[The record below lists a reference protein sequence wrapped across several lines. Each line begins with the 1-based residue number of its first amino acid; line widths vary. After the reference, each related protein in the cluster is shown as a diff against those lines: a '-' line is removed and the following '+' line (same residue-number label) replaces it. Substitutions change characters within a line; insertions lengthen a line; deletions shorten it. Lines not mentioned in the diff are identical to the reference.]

1 MKDHTRLGSIP
12 DLFPESTP
20 TTEWLGP
27 SACVLRGFAL
37 PYVGDLLSA
46 LADIETAA
54 PFRHMQ
60 TPGGYSMSVA
70 MTNCGALGW
79 ASDRHGY
86 RYAPVDALT
95 GLPWPVMPEV
105 FRRLA
110 QAAAAEGGFAGFEP
124 DACLINRY
132 APGSKLSLHQDK
144 DEQDFSAPIVSV
156 SLGIPAV
163 FQFGG
168 LKRSDKTQRVP
179 VLHGDVVVWGGVD
192 RLRYHGVMTVKAA
205 SHAVLG
211 AHRINLTFRKAG

>member
-1 MKDHTRLGSIP
+1 MTNHTPLGSIH

-20 TTEWLGP
+20 ATEWLGP
-27 SACVLRGFAL
+27 SACALRGFAL

-46 LADIETAA
+46 LAAIETAA
-54 PFRHMQ
+54 PFRHVQ

-95 GLPWPVMPEV
+95 GLPWPAMPEA
-105 FRRLA
+105 FLRLA
-110 QAAAAEGGFAGFEP
+110 QAAATEAGFAGFQP

-179 VLHGDVVVWGGVD
+179 LLHGDAVVWGGVD
-192 RLRYHGVMTVKAA
+192 RLRYHGVLTVKAA
-205 SHAVLG
+205 THALLG

>member
-1 MKDHTRLGSIP
+1 MKDHTLLGSIP

-54 PFRHMQ
+54 PFRQMQ

-70 MTNCGALGW
+70 MTNCGELGW
-79 ASDRHGY
+79 TSDRHGY
-86 RYAPVDALT
+86 RYAPMDVLT
-95 GLPWPVMPEV
+95 GLPWPALPGV
-105 FRRLA
+105 FWRLA
-110 QAAAAEGGFAGFEP
+110 QAAAAEVGFAGFLP

-192 RLRYHGVMTVKAA
+192 RLRYHGVLTVKAA